1 MAYQVLHKIVY
12 FLWKY
17 SFIEE
22 EVFWETLAVGCLP
35 HPCRERGGDQLAHF
49 ITWTPEA
56 IPGGNDV
63 ATNTTGRGHVF
74 LNIWEII
81 TII

>member
-1 MAYQVLHKIVY
+1 LGN
-12 FLWKY
+12 
-17 SFIEE
+17 S
-22 EVFWETLAVGCLP
+22 GCWMPASSLQ
-35 HPCRERGGDQLAHF
+35 ERGGEQLAHF

-63 ATNTTGRGHVF
+63 ATNTTGRGDVF